1 MFPLGSEPRLEH
13 HWDCP
18 VTVGSPGA
26 RQVQAGLVISTPITC
41 VSGQGQHELF
51 QVVTCVTTTA
61 NLSIHDSLGHSSES
75 RDFSRLISPGNS
87 EPLGWEYY
95 LLTCLPLG

>member
-1 MFPLGSEPRLEH
+1 MDGTHGWEH

-26 RQVQAGLVISTPITC
+26 RQVQADWCNPPRIHVC
-41 VSGQGQHELF
+41 FYQGQHELF

-61 NLSIHDSLGHSSES
+61 NLSIHDSLVIQVNHA
-75 RDFSRLISPGNS
+75 ISPGS
-87 EPLGWEYY
+87 FPLEILN
-95 LLTCLPLG
+95 LLAGSTIS